1 MLGKDKLKIRKQH
14 SCFSQEENKME
25 YKSKLLERVA
35 KHLQVLKM
43 KFSYDNENNCLVLEE
58 QPFVIIDYENP
69 MTSYQDKEIL
79 VAFIHGKVYTLD
91 SKDGKKVVIFVY
103 CKDCNKNYIQ
113 LVDSTDSELIC
124 PYCKKSSDYSIIGT
138 ERIPFWNAKKET
150 KKEAEYSEDS
160 LLDESL
166 IESHLDLY
174 SDTSRELMEKVFN
187 KLKGSPKY
195 LVADEEKIEK
205 IKALET
211 VYPNMKEVIDYIV
224 LNLKA
229 SALRCH
235 RDISFRPIVLVGGPG
250 CGKSSF
256 CSDLCKIVMGKPPV
270 KIDLG
275 NNVANFSLSG
285 SAPEFK
291 QARHGLIIESMF
303 SEGDNHPLKNPIIQF
318 DELDKIKKEDSF
330 SIESIFYSILEKAN
344 SKRFYDN
351 YIGMNI
357 DASGINYIFTANSL
371 DNISSP
377 IINRLKIFKIEDY
390 THEQLKD
397 CVLSNLYKNWIEN
410 EKMEREYLP
419 SLLSDEIK
427 ERILRYSN
435 DDPRS
440 IEDSIIRVLNETL
453 IYDTESDHPIAL
465 FSQEELELG
474 WKNFRGK
481 KRATPKKKKEDK
493 QFDPVKF
500 LEQYITF

>member
-1 MLGKDKLKIRKQH
+1 
-14 SCFSQEENKME
+14 
-25 YKSKLLERVA
+25 
-35 KHLQVLKM
+35 
-43 KFSYDNENNCLVLEE
+43 
-58 QPFVIIDYENP
+58 
-69 MTSYQDKEIL
+69 
-79 VAFIHGKVYTLD
+79 
-91 SKDGKKVVIFVY
+91 
-103 CKDCNKNYIQ
+103 
-113 LVDSTDSELIC
+113 
-124 PYCKKSSDYSIIGT
+124 
-138 ERIPFWNAKKET
+138 
-150 KKEAEYSEDS
+150 
-160 LLDESL
+160 
-166 IESHLDLY
+166 
-174 SDTSRELMEKVFN
+174 
-187 KLKGSPKY
+187 
-195 LVADEEKIEK
+195 
-205 IKALET
+205 
-211 VYPNMKEVIDYIV
+211 
-224 LNLKA
+224 
-229 SALRCH
+229 
-235 RDISFRPIVLVGGPG
+235 
-250 CGKSSF
+250 
-256 CSDLCKIVMGKPPV
+256 MGKPPV

-453 IYDTESDHPIAL
+453 VYDTESDHPIAL

-474 WKNFRGK
+474 WKKFRGK
-481 KRATPKKKKEDK
+481 KRATPKKKKEEK

>member
-1 MLGKDKLKIRKQH
+1 
-14 SCFSQEENKME
+14 ME

-58 QPFVIIDYENP
+58 QPFVIIDHENP

-79 VAFIHGKVYTLD
+79 VAFIHGKLYTLD
-91 SKDGKKVVIFVY
+91 HKESKQVVCFLY
-103 CKDCNKNYIQ
+103 CKDCKKIYIQ
-113 LVDSTDSELIC
+113 VVDSPEKKLTC
-124 PYCKKSSDYSIIGT
+124 PYCKKSSASSIIAT
-138 ERIPFWNAKKET
+138 DRMPYWFSKNEIKKEDV
-150 KKEAEYSEDS
+150 YSEES

-166 IESHLDLY
+166 IESRLDLY
-174 SDTSRELMEKVFN
+174 DDKTRELLEKVFN
-187 KLKGSPKY
+187 RLKGSPKY

-211 VYPNMKEVIDYIV
+211 VYPNMKEVIDYLI
-224 LNLKA
+224 LNFKA
-229 SALRCH
+229 SSLRCN

-256 CSDLCKIVMGKPPV
+256 CSDLSKIVMGKPSV

-275 NNVANFSLSG
+275 NNVANFTLSG

-291 QARHGLIIESMF
+291 EARHGLIIESMF
-303 SEGDNHPLKNPIIQF
+303 SNGDNHPLKNPIIQF
-318 DELDKIKKEDSF
+318 DELDKIKKNDSF

-344 SKRFYDN
+344 SKGFFDN

-371 DNISSP
+371 ENISSP
-377 IINRLKIFKIEDY
+377 IINRLKIFKIDDY
-390 THEQLKD
+390 THDQLKD
-397 CVLSNLYKNWIEN
+397 CVLSNYYKKWLEN

-419 SLLSDEIK
+419 GVLSDEIK
-427 ERILRYSN
+427 EKILRYSN

-453 IYDTESDHPIAL
+453 TFDTETGHTIAL
-465 FSQEELELG
+465 FSQEELEFG
-474 WKNFRGK
+474 WKKFRGK

-493 QFDPVKF
+493 EFDPLKF
-500 LEQYITF
+500 LEQYTTF